1 MRFDD
6 SELYNIHS
14 SLLGTRQSLFDLA
27 TWKNGLAFK
36 KINFS
41 DSGIPVIK
49 IAELNNGIG
58 GTTAYTN
65 QTFSEDV
72 HLRKGD
78 LLFSWSGNP
87 ETSIDIFRFEL
98 EEGWLNQHIF
108 KVTPNEDLVDRDYF
122 YFIMKYLKPHFTQ
135 IATNKQTTGLG
146 HVTISDIKRM
156 SVVLPSLDVQ
166 KKIVSYVKPVDD
178 KIKLNSQINENL
190 QEQAQSIFTQEFLT
204 LDTIPDG
211 WQESSL
217 LGIADYLNGLAMQKY
232 RPKDD
237 EQGLPVLKIKELRQ
251 GSCDSNSELCSPSI
265 KPEYIVH
272 DGDVIFSWSGSLLV
286 DLWCGGTCGLNQHLF
301 KVTSSTYDKWFY
313 YAWTNHHLQ
322 KFAAIAA
329 DMATTMGHIKREEL
343 AKAEVLIPSRS
354 DYDRIGGLLAPLYDL
369 VIANRIE
376 NRKLASLRDELLPQL
391 MSGQLDVSE
400 VSL

>member
-1 MRFDD
+1 MKYKLGDICSYAKEKVEVLSLTDTTYISTENMLPNRGGVDVA
-6 SELYNIHS
+6 S
-14 SLLGTRQSLFDLA
+14 SLPSVVQTQAYR
-27 TWKNGLAFK
+27 KNDVLVSNIRPYFK
-36 KINFS
+36 KIWFAEYDGGCSNDVLVLRAKEDMDAKFLYYVLADDAFFEYS
-41 DSGIPVIK
+41 TATSKGTKMPRGDKTAIMQYEVPAFDLSTQQK
-49 IAELNNGIG
+49 IAGI
-58 GTTAYTN
+58 
-65 QTFSEDV
+65 
-72 HLRKGD
+72 L
-78 LLFSWSGNP
+78 
-87 ETSIDIFRFEL
+87 
-98 EEGWLNQHIF
+98 
-108 KVTPNEDLVDRDYF
+108 
-122 YFIMKYLKPHFTQ
+122 
-135 IATNKQTTGLG
+135 
-146 HVTISDIKRM
+146 SDIDAKIA
-156 SVVLPSLDVQ
+156 LN
-166 KKIVSYVKPVDD
+166 KKINK
-178 KIKLNSQINENL
+178 NL
-190 QEQAQSIFTQEFLT
+190 LQLAQSIFTQEFLL
-204 LDTIPDG
+204 LDSIPDG

-265 KPEYIVH
+265 KQEYIVH

-301 KVTSSTYDKWFY
+301 KVTSTTYDKWFY

-343 AKAEVLIPSRS
+343 AKAEVLIPTQS